1 MSYTIK
7 FSDSAKIND
16 PIVVEDAT
24 LGNAGLNRDATSLTF
39 VGKNASGYA
48 EAISTNFLHLLENF
62 ANNEPPRNPV
72 EGQIWFDTSDENNK
86 KLRINDGTAAG
97 ANWKPINGIYQQS
110 GTPDGAVSGDIWVDT
125 ARAQL
130 FLTLDGANWT
140 LVGPSLSSELKTGSI
155 PERIKDT
162 AGNFHNIVTNYVD
175 GNAVEIISYDSFTPQ
190 TKIDG
195 IPTIQAG
202 LNLTTANSAALNA
215 TAYAAKNI
223 FVTSPSRAYVSGN
236 SFVRNDIDNSIN
248 GKLNL
253 KNGLTIGLDPTFEL
267 KKESTRENNFYNS
280 FATEN
285 INDAGKFGFR
295 ILRDDL
301 YNEVL
306 TLEGSTY
313 PPRVGINNVL
323 PVKEFDLVGDALITG
338 NLEVTGIFTV
348 TNRAIFSNS
357 ITLATTATFNS
368 TATFANG
375 VFVGILNDAGTAR
388 DFVTPLTTNKYRIG
402 TNSSTFYEI
411 YSNRFIG
418 NLTGAATSATQLTAV
433 SDFNL
438 EGEIISN
445 KVGYRGIGGTY
456 TMVTTLDSSAIE
468 NRNPLGTMVGED
480 EILVAVGGT
489 NFTDIP
495 ARQGSGFG
503 ATFNVTR
510 TSGAYTT
517 ATIVS
522 TGTDYLVNDTIV
534 LLGAA
539 LGGQNNVN
547 NIEIEVSSINSQG
560 SITGFTFPGPGGLA
574 SYPAVQGLNRASK
587 STLLA
592 DVYEF
597 LIPAGTIMPFA
608 GIELPNPPGGTWW
621 LLCDGSTVDKSD
633 YPNLFSAI
641 GYTYGKTIIA
651 SQFKLPD
658 LRGRFP
664 LGFDDMN
671 NGFSSSPGVAYRVA
685 GANSPNSSQAFSGST
700 STVTGGSEYAVQDD
714 LAPIATFG
722 GSTSSFYRSK
732 VMNPYLAMNYII
744 KV

>member
-1 MSYTIK
+1 MSYSIK

-16 PIVVEDAT
+16 PIIVEDAT
-24 LGNAGLNRDATSLTF
+24 LGNSGLNSDSTSLTF

-62 ANNEPPRNPV
+62 ASNQPPTNPT

-97 ANWKPINGIYQQS
+97 ANWKPINGVYQQS
-110 GTPDGAVSGDIWVDT
+110 TTPDGAVSGDIWVDT

-130 FLTLDGANWT
+130 FLTLDGAAWT

-155 PERIKDT
+155 PERIKDIR
-162 AGNFHNIVTNYVD
+162 GNYHNIVTNYVD
-175 GNAVEIISYDSFTPQ
+175 GNAVEIISYDSFIPQ

-202 LNLTTANSAALNA
+202 LNLTSANSAALNA

-223 FVTSPSRAYVSGN
+223 YVTSPARSYVSGN

-253 KNGLTIGLDPTFEL
+253 RNGLTIGLDPTFQL
-267 KKESTRENNFYNS
+267 KKEATRENNFYNS

-313 PPRVGINNVL
+313 PPRVGINNIN
-323 PVKEFDLVGDALITG
+323 PVKEFDLKGDALITG

-348 TNRAIFSNS
+348 TNRAVFFNS

-368 TATFANG
+368 TATLLKGAYIGSLF
-375 VFVGILNDAGTAR
+375 DAGPAR
-388 DFVTPLTTNKYRIG
+388 DFITPLTTNKYRIG
-402 TNSSTFYEI
+402 SNSSTFYEV

-418 NLTGAATSATQLTAV
+418 DLTGKATSATQLTAI
-433 SDFNL
+433 SDFVL
-438 EGEIISN
+438 AGEVFST
-445 KVGYRGIGGTY
+445 KVGYKGIGGTY
-456 TMVTTLDSSAIE
+456 TLVTTLNSSAIE
-468 NRNPLGTMVGED
+468 NRNPSGAAAGPD
-480 EILVAVGGT
+480 ELLINAGGA
-489 NFTDIP
+489 NFTNIP
-495 ARQGSGFG
+495 ARQGTGFG
-503 ATFNVTR
+503 ASFNVTR
-510 TSGAYTT
+510 SNGVYTT

-522 TGTDYLVNDTIV
+522 TGTDYLANDIIV
-534 LLGAA
+534 LLGSV
-539 LGGQNNVN
+539 LGGQDSVNDISVKVTTVN
-547 NIEIEVSSINSQG
+547 NQG
-560 SITGFTFPGPGGLA
+560 NITGFAFPGVSGLGT
-574 SYPAVQGLNRASK
+574 YPAVQGLNRIPK
-587 STLLA
+587 STFLN
-592 DVYEF
+592 DVYEY
-597 LIPAGTIMPFA
+597 LVPAGTLFPFA
-608 GIELPNPPGGTWW
+608 GINLPNPDGATWW
-621 LLCDGSTVDKSD
+621 LLCDGSTVDKSN
-633 YPNLFSAI
+633 YPNLFAAI
-641 GYTYGKTIIA
+641 GYTYGSTPIT

-664 LGFDDMN
+664 LGFDNMN
-671 NGFSSSPGVAYRVA
+671 NGLSSSPGTAYRVT
-685 GANSPNSSQAFSGST
+685 GANSPNPSQAYNGT
-700 STVTGGSEYAVQDD
+700 TATVTGGSEYAVQDS
-714 LAPIATFG
+714 LSPVATFG
-722 GSTSSFYRSK
+722 GTTSSFYRSK
-732 VMNPYLAMNYII
+732 VMNPYLGMNYII

>member
-1 MSYTIK
+1 M
-7 FSDSAKIND
+7 
-16 PIVVEDAT
+16 
-24 LGNAGLNRDATSLTF
+24 
-39 VGKNASGYA
+39 
-48 EAISTNFLHLLENF
+48 
-62 ANNEPPRNPV
+62 
-72 EGQIWFDTSDENNK
+72 
-86 KLRINDGTAAG
+86 
-97 ANWKPINGIYQQS
+97 
-110 GTPDGAVSGDIWVDT
+110 
-125 ARAQL
+125 
-130 FLTLDGANWT
+130 TLDGAAWT
-140 LVGPSLSSELKTGSI
+140 LVGPSLSTELKTGSI
-155 PERIKDT
+155 PESIKDT
-162 AGNFHNIVTNYVD
+162 AGNYHNIVVNYVD

-202 LNLTTANSAALNA
+202 LNLTSANSAALNA
-215 TAYAAKNI
+215 TAYAAKNV
-223 FVTSPSRAYVSGN
+223 FVTSPARAYVPGN
-236 SFVRNDIDNSIN
+236 SFVRNDIDNAIN

-267 KKESTRENNFYNS
+267 KKEATRENNFYNS

-313 PPRVGINNVL
+313 PPRVGINNTL

-348 TNRAIFSNS
+348 TNRAIFSNA
-357 ITLATTATFNS
+357 ITLSTTATFNS
-368 TATFANG
+368 TASLLKGA
-375 VFVGILNDAGTAR
+375 FVGILNDTNPAR
-388 DFVTPLTTNKYRIG
+388 DFISPLTTNKYRIG
-402 TNSSTFYEI
+402 TSSSTFYEI

-418 NLTGAATSATQLTAV
+418 DLTGKATSATQLTAV

-438 EGEIISN
+438 AGEITSN
-445 KVGYRGIGGTY
+445 TVGFNGNGNNL
-456 TMVTTLDSSAIE
+456 TMVTTLDSSAIG

-489 NFTDIP
+489 NFTNIS
-495 ARQGSGFG
+495 ARQGTGFG

-510 TSGAYTT
+510 ISGAYTT

-534 LLGAA
+534 LLGSA
-539 LGGQNNVN
+539 LGGQNDIN
-547 NIEIEVSSINSQG
+547 NIEIEVNSVNNQG
-560 SITGFTFPGPGGLA
+560 SITGFSFPGPGGLA
-574 SYPAVQGLNRASK
+574 GYPAVQGLNRATK
-587 STLLA
+587 STMLA

-597 LIPAGTIMPFA
+597 LIPAGTVMPFA

-621 LLCDGSTVDKSD
+621 LLCDGSTVDKKD
-633 YPNLFSAI
+633 YPHLFSAI
-641 GYTYGKTIIA
+641 GYTYGKTIID

-671 NGFSSSPGVAYRVA
+671 NGFSSSPGTAYRVT
-685 GANSPNSSQAFSGST
+685 GANSPNAAQAVSGST
-700 STVTGGSEYAVQDD
+700 STVTGGSEYAVQDN
-714 LAPIATFG
+714 LSPTATFG
-722 GSTSSFYRSK
+722 GTTSSFYRSK